1 MGRLLNINDK
11 FKQLAYEQVNSKYL
25 NVTFL
30 SDVFFILRRERRNI
44 LRWEG
49 RLTMLKLRKFIK
61 QLGWTDIE
69 YICCYS
75 IGILFILIYSV
86 INTLLYNMNYRRMN
100 RNKNMN
106 RKMIMIN
113 LILHGVIALIMV
125 SVAIYL
131 SYFK

>member
-75 IGILFILIYSV
+75 IRYIVYTYIFCD
-86 INTLLYNMNYRRMN
+86 
-100 RNKNMN
+100 
-106 RKMIMIN
+106 
-113 LILHGVIALIMV
+113 
-125 SVAIYL
+125 
-131 SYFK
+131 

>member
-1 MGRLLNINDK
+1 
-11 FKQLAYEQVNSKYL
+11 
-25 NVTFL
+25 
-30 SDVFFILRRERRNI
+30 
-44 LRWEG
+44 
-49 RLTMLKLRKFIK
+49 
-61 QLGWTDIE
+61 
-69 YICCYS
+69 
-75 IGILFILIYSV
+75 
-86 INTLLYNMNYRRMN
+86 MNYRRMN